1 MPKCSALAIVDWGVK
16 ETGMWEG
23 GGETVEEDAMNLS
36 GESPISQMMLPR
48 MDSVQLSWKHGSKP
62 IPYEAHR
69 PSKV

>member
-1 MPKCSALAIVDWGVK
+1 
-16 ETGMWEG
+16 MWEG